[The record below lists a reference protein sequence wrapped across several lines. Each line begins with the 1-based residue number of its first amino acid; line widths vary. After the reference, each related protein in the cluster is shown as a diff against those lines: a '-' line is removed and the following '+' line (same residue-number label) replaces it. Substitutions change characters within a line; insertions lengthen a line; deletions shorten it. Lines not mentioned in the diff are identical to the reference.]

1 MGEQAS
7 MGGGLTMRNSAVCS
21 GKGSPDL
28 LKHEEVKREK
38 QQRESK
44 GQIFKSL
51 IGHVNKSRHEPKD
64 PGEPWK

>member
-38 QQRESK
+38 Q
-44 GQIFKSL
+44 
-51 IGHVNKSRHEPKD
+51 
-64 PGEPWK
+64 